1 MSVKK
6 VTNDKKIRTR
16 ETFKRMI
23 NLGLVGICLA
33 LEVSVFYYHWLT
45 YFRLNLVEDLSNMWS
60 RGMFAE
66 VGLYTVVLLF
76 LSATYGS
83 IRLGYQKNAEIV
95 FSQVLST
102 LLANVIIYLQL
113 SLMARA
119 LFSLEVFLIMMV
131 QQAALVI
138 AYINI
143 ANMIYKHLFPP
154 RKLLLIHGDRPAD
167 EICGKFERRKDKYL
181 ITKSI
186 HVEEGFRVLC
196 DKIMEAYESDECN
209 AVVLGDISA
218 EDRGPL
224 LKFCYGRSIRVYLMP
239 KITDVILMGAEEL
252 HVFDSPMLLTREYSL
267 TMEQRFFKRV
277 IDIVCSLI
285 LLIIASPFMLITAI
299 AVKLYDGGPV
309 LYKQVRCTL
318 NQREFH
324 ILKFRSMRTD
334 AEKDGVARLAQKN
347 DGRITPVG
355 RIIRKCRIDEL
366 PQLFNI
372 LKGDMSFIGP
382 RPERPEIISQYLEVM
397 PEFVFR
403 MKVKAGL
410 AGFAQVYGKY
420 NTNPYDKLKLDLT
433 YIENYSTWLDLKL
446 MMLTLK
452 VLFWPDSTEG
462 VEAEQITALREEK
475 QRKAQALS
483 EQASPGRTSSEKGPQ

>member
-1 MSVKK
+1 MRVY
-6 VTNDKKIRTR
+6 TNEKKIRKR

-33 LEVSVFYYHWLT
+33 LEVLVFCYHWWT
-45 YFRLNLVEDLSNMWS
+45 YFRMSLVEDLQNLWS

-66 VGLYTVVLLF
+66 IGLYTVVLLF

-113 SLMARA
+113 SLMARR
-119 LFSLEVFLIMMV
+119 LFGPEVFILMMV
-131 QQAALVI
+131 QQTALVI
-138 AYINI
+138 VYINV

-154 RKLLLIHGDRPAD
+154 RKLLLIHGDRPID
-167 EICGKFERRKDKYL
+167 EICSKFERRKDKYI

-186 HVEEGFRVLC
+186 HVEEGFQTLC
-196 DKIMEAYESDECN
+196 DTIMEAYESDECN
-209 AVVLGDISA
+209 AVVLGDISV

-224 LKFCYGRSIRVYLMP
+224 LKFCYGHSIRVYLMP
-239 KITDVILMGAEEL
+239 KITDVILTGAEEL
-252 HVFDSPMLLTREYSL
+252 HVFDSPLLLVREYSL
-267 TMEQRFFKRV
+267 TMEQRFFKRL

-285 LLIIASPFMLITAI
+285 LLIIASPVMLITAV

-318 NQREFH
+318 NQREFK
-324 ILKFRSMRTD
+324 IMKFRSMRTD

-347 DGRITPVG
+347 DSRITPVG

-366 PQLFNI
+366 PQLINI

-382 RPERPEIISQYLEVM
+382 RPERPEIIAQYLEVM
-397 PEFVFR
+397 PEFAFR

-462 VEAEQITALREEK
+462 VEAEQITAFKEER
-475 QRKAQALS
+475 QRQTGA
-483 EQASPGRTSSEKGPQ
+483 SSEKKPQ